1 MSNFVI
7 GSILGVEVL
16 VKGFET
22 VLSSFP
28 NFLKIQ
34 KQIGTKYEVKK
45 N

>member
-1 MSNFVI
+1 MSNFVF
-7 GSILGVEVL
+7 GTVLGVEVL
-16 VKGFET
+16 IKGFET

-34 KQIGTKYEVKK
+34 KQIGIKYEIKK